1 MSCRK
6 APPGTAGEPNHPY
19 EWEPDLTCSG
29 QSNSGPVD
37 VADLRALLAHFDL
50 TYSAG
55 NQTAWR
61 PPVAG
66 IARLA
71 DCVRWRCRCD
81 VGAVECPTL
90 SFPATPRALL
100 DLLRGFDGT
109 ATTDQVWPPN
119 EGDAVWARDA
129 TGAWTQ
135 ATCIFKPYDNS
146 RNASSEVHR
155 EAVSPNLY
163 LLQSTDPFRGWAD
176 DGLER
181 RVFPMNPSAL
191 SSLCRKSVA
200 LTAEDFN
207 QYDRKQKFWRQHRD
221 PETVLETWEGAAVS
235 DAGQCM
241 VPLTHMAPFCPPHD
255 AWSRPT
261 PPARRHLPAVVP
273 TTDDHRPALQRRAPW
288 WDVIEL
294 VELTRP
300 EAIGHVL
307 ALAAA
312 ATPQGR
318 GYATGSIFGHSERA
332 VRAWKVLSGE
342 DDVTGAAGDGD
353 DGVVKYY
360 THRRLL
366 PGYACQYYENQNQ
379 NGSSCPLVISTDA
392 AHRRIAFV
400 YAMMGTA

>member
-1 MSCRK
+1 MSCRT

-50 TYSAG
+50 TNSAG

-100 DLLRGFDGT
+100 DLLRGSDGT

-129 TGAWTQ
+129 AGAWTQ

-155 EAVSPNLY
+155 EAVSPSLY

-191 SSLCRKSVA
+191 LSLCRKSVA
-200 LTAEDFN
+200 LTAEEFD

-235 DAGQCM
+235 DANHLRRM
-241 VPLTHMAPFCPPHD
+241 VPLTHMAPC
-255 AWSRPT
+255 R
-261 PPARRHLPAVVP
+261 PARRHDPAVLP
-273 TTDDHRPALQRRAPW
+273 TTDDHRTALQRRAPW
-288 WDVIEL
+288 WDVVEL
-294 VELTRP
+294 VELTGP
-300 EAIGHVL
+300 EAALHVH
-307 ALAAA
+307 ALAAGT
-312 ATPQGR
+312 TPQGR
-318 GYATGSIFGHSERA
+318 GYSADPLPDHAERA
-332 VRAWKVLSGE
+332 MRALEVLSSGP
-342 DDVTGAAGDGD
+342 A
-353 DGVVKYY
+353 VKYY

-366 PGYACQYYENQNQ
+366 PGYACQYYENQDQ
-379 NGSSCPLVISTDA
+379 NGTSCPLVISTDA